1 METMM
6 STVQKN
12 TVTFAGCGDAFGSGG
27 RFNTCFVVDVEGLRY
42 AIDFGATS
50 LVALKQ
56 VDILHSSIDVVV
68 ISHIHADHCSGIP
81 SMLLDSMLAAKRTKP
96 LIIAGPKDT
105 EQRLRDMMESM
116 LPGSNIMVPKFDLS
130 FVEME
135 LHQPN
140 KVGEHMIVTPYP
152 ADHTPKTHPT
162 SIRIEAGGK
171 IVAYSGDTAWT
182 EHVTKV
188 SDGAD
193 LFICESYFYEKPI
206 RFHLNYPDVVE
217 HWDEFNAKRII
228 LTHMGPEMLA
238 MANRVPEE
246 CAYDGLK
253 VNI

>member
-1 METMM
+1 M

-152 ADHTPKTHPT
+152 ADHTPKTHST
-162 SIRIEAGGK
+162 SLRIEAGGK

>member
-1 METMM
+1 M
-6 STVQKN
+6 SEADLN

-56 VDILHSSIDVVV
+56 VDIAHSSIDVVV

-81 SMLLDSMLAAKRTKP
+81 SMLLDSMLAAKRIKP

-116 LPGSNIMVPKFDLS
+116 LPGSNVMVPKFDLT
-130 FVEME
+130 FIEME
-135 LHQPN
+135 LHTPN
-140 KVGEHMIVTPYP
+140 KIGEHMVVTPYP

-162 SIRIEAGGK
+162 SLRIEAGGK

-193 LFICESYFYEKPI
+193 LFICESYFYQKPI
-206 RFHLNYPDVVE
+206 SFHLNYPDVVE

-253 VNI
+253 VEI

>member
-1 METMM
+1 MM

-162 SIRIEAGGK
+162 SLRIEAGGK

>member
-1 METMM
+1 MRET
-6 STVQKN
+6 KLN

-27 RFNTCFVVDVEGLRY
+27 RFNSCFIVDVEGVRF

-50 LVALKQ
+50 LVALQQ
-56 VDILHSSIDVVV
+56 VNILHSSIDVIV

-96 LIIAGPKDT
+96 LIVAGPKDT

-116 LPGSNIMVPKFDLS
+116 LPGSDIMVPKFDLI
-130 FVEME
+130 FIEME
-135 LHQPN
+135 LHKPN
-140 KVGEHMIVTPYP
+140 NVGDHMVVTPYP

-162 SIRIEAGGK
+162 SLRIEAGGK
-171 IVAYSGDTAWT
+171 IIAYSGDTAWT
-182 EHVTKV
+182 EYVTKV

-193 LFICESYFYEKPI
+193 LFICEAYFYEKPV
-206 RFHLNYPDVVE
+206 RFHLNYPDVVKNWE
-217 HWDEFNAKRII
+217 DFNAKRVI
-228 LTHMGPEMLA
+228 LTHLGPEMLE

-253 VNI
+253 VHI

>member
-1 METMM
+1 M

-56 VDILHSSIDVVV
+56 VDILHSSFDVVV

-162 SIRIEAGGK
+162 SLRIEAGGK

>member
-116 LPGSNIMVPKFDLS
+116 LPGSNIMIPKFDLS

-162 SIRIEAGGK
+162 SLRIEAGGK

>member
-1 METMM
+1 M

-162 SIRIEAGGK
+162 SLRIEAGGK
-171 IVAYSGDTAWT
+171 IVAYSGDTDWT

>member
-1 METMM
+1 M

-162 SIRIEAGGK
+162 SLRIEAGGK

-217 HWDEFNAKRII
+217 HWDKFNAKRII